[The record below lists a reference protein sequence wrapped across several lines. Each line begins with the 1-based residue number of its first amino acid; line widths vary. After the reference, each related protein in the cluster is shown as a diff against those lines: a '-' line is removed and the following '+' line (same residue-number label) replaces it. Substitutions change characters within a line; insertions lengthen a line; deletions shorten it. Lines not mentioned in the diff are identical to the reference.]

1 MSIKMTLSARDAVSE
16 GYVVAAPKTS
26 DMVSGA
32 LCAAFSCQAPPADHF
47 SALLLQIDLADRNL
61 RRR

>member
-26 DMVSGA
+26 DMISGA
-32 LCAAFSCQAPPADHF
+32 LRAAFGRQAPQTNDF
-47 SALLLQIDLADRNL
+47 SALLLQIDLADGNTQHR
-61 RRR
+61 